1 MLHRLSERTPLGLT
15 YWRFD
20 PLASEVNVHGS
31 QAWQLEQ
38 SESFA
43 QPIRLRSR
51 SGQVTSIDT
60 LPPAMT
66 RTEGAISLKP
76 LCHQG
81 VGLHSTYRPGKRRSF
96 YILEGELS
104 FYGDEGEIVA
114 SQGTYLN
121 IPKGAKHR
129 FRNNGDATARM
140 LFFFTPAGIEGL
152 FDELAT
158 MEVPSGDF
166 PSVIKAL
173 NVLGE
178 GYGVEY
184 LAE

>member
-1 MLHRLSERTPLGLT
+1 M
-15 YWRFD
+15 
-20 PLASEVNVHGS
+20 A
-31 QAWQLEQ
+31 
-38 SESFA
+38 
-43 QPIRLRSR
+43 
-51 SGQVTSIDT
+51 
-60 LPPAMT
+60 T
-66 RTEGAISLKP
+66 RTIRVVRPTDPVKVTFGA
-76 LCHQG
+76 G
-81 VGLHSTYRPGKRRSF
+81 DEYRYLATGDDTDGGYYLVEAIVPPGGGPPFHIQTREEEAF

-104 FYGDEGEIVA
+104 FYGDNGEIVA

-129 FRNNGDATARM
+129 FRNNDDATARM

-184 LAE
+184 LTE